1 MGMKEYVLWGGGLLV
16 VLVVA
21 HGLWQALR
29 SRRRRNA
36 AHAEIEP
43 VADSGGAA
51 QMDMLEP
58 PVLRDVDETVEAPAS
73 ADAPGYA
80 DSAVAAGSAAAD
92 DVATAETNDAAG
104 AWEPSAEGLAP
115 GREEPSAGEP
125 EGLVPGSEEPS
136 AGEPEG
142 LAPGSEEPS
151 AGEPEGLAPRREEPS
166 AGEPEGLAPR
176 REEPSAGEPEGLAA
190 AKEEDAIESEA
201 DSARRGRRIV
211 IPGKRTEPTVPRND
225 HLFKVRTTPPE
236 QGRAPPAPPGLDQVV
251 VIWVVAKPGTSF
263 DGQELVRALADNGL
277 RYGNDA
283 LFRKFDVDSGEELFS
298 VVNGVEPGTF
308 DLSDLEALSTPRIV
322 MLLSLVSATTGLAA
336 FSEMLDAAQD
346 ISISLGGELRDENM
360 GPMTGQT
367 IEHYRQRISDYKRKS
382 LRK

>member
-36 AHAEIEP
+36 ARAQIEP
-43 VADSGGAA
+43 DAASGGAA
-51 QMDMLEP
+51 QTDIFEP
-58 PVLRDVDETVEAPAS
+58 PVLNDVDETVDALAFADTTAP
-73 ADAPGYA
+73 P
-80 DSAVAAGSAAAD
+80 DSTGAEGRAAAGDAATAGTD
-92 DVATAETNDAAG
+92 DVDA
-104 AWEPSAEGLAP
+104 
-115 GREEPSAGEP
+115 EPSAGER
-125 EGLVPGSEEPS
+125 EGLAPRMKEPS
-136 AGEPEG
+136 AGEREG
-142 LAPGSEEPS
+142 LAPRMKEPS
-151 AGEPEGLAPRREEPS
+151 AGEREGLAPRREEPS
-166 AGEPEGLAPR
+166 AGEREELAPR
-176 REEPSAGEPEGLAA
+176 TEQPQIMEPEDDADG
-190 AKEEDAIESEA
+190 AK
-201 DSARRGRRIV
+201 RGRRVV

-225 HLFKVRTTPPE
+225 HLFKVRAAPPE
-236 QGRAPPAPPGLDQVV
+236 QGRAPPPPPGLDQVV
-251 VIWVVAKPGTSF
+251 VIWVVAKAGTSF
-263 DGQELVRALADNGL
+263 NGQDLVKALADNGL

-298 VVNGVEPGTF
+298 VVNGLEPGTF
-308 DLSDLEALSTPRIV
+308 DLSDLEILSTSRIV
-322 MLLSLVSATTGLAA
+322 MLLSLVNATTGLAA

>member
-36 AHAEIEP
+36 ARAEIEP
-43 VADSGGAA
+43 DLDSGGAA
-51 QMDMLEP
+51 QTDIFEP
-58 PVLRDVDETVEAPAS
+58 PVLNDVDDTVGAP
-73 ADAPGYA
+73 
-80 DSAVAAGSAAAD
+80 AAAD
-92 DVATAETNDAAG
+92 TTAAADSTAAEDSAMVGDAATAGTDDVA
-104 AWEPSAEGLAP
+104 
-115 GREEPSAGEP
+115 EPSAGER
-125 EGLVPGSEEPS
+125 EGLAPRMKEPS
-136 AGEPEG
+136 AGEREG
-142 LAPGSEEPS
+142 QAPRMKEPS
-151 AGEPEGLAPRREEPS
+151 AGEREGLAPRTEQPHIM
-166 AGEPEGLAPR
+166 EPEDDADG
-176 REEPSAGEPEGLAA
+176 
-190 AKEEDAIESEA
+190 AK
-201 DSARRGRRIV
+201 RGRRVV

-225 HLFKVRTTPPE
+225 HLFKVRAAPPE
-236 QGRAPPAPPGLDQVV
+236 QGRAPPPPPGLDQVV
-251 VIWVVAKPGTSF
+251 VIWVVAKAGTSF
-263 DGQELVRALADNGL
+263 NGQDLVKALADNGL

-283 LFRKFDVDSGEELFS
+283 LFRKYDVDSGEELFS
-298 VVNGVEPGTF
+298 VVNGLEPGTF
-308 DLSDLEALSTPRIV
+308 DLSDLEVLSTSRIV
-322 MLLSLVSATTGLAA
+322 MLLSLVNATTGLAA

>member
-36 AHAEIEP
+36 ARAEIEP
-43 VADSGGAA
+43 DADSGAA
-51 QMDMLEP
+51 QMDIFEP
-58 PVLRDVDETVEAPAS
+58 PVLSDVDDTE
-73 ADAPGYA
+73 DA
-80 DSAVAAGSAAAD
+80 AAGVDTTAPDSTASERSAAAGNA
-92 DVATAETNDAAG
+92 ATAGTADVDA
-104 AWEPSAEGLAP
+104 
-115 GREEPSAGEP
+115 SAGER
-125 EGLVPGSEEPS
+125 EGLVPRIEDPQII
-136 AGEPEG
+136 EPEDDADG
-142 LAPGSEEPS
+142 
-151 AGEPEGLAPRREEPS
+151 
-166 AGEPEGLAPR
+166 
-176 REEPSAGEPEGLAA
+176 
-190 AKEEDAIESEA
+190 AK
-201 DSARRGRRIV
+201 RGRRVV

-236 QGRAPPAPPGLDQVV
+236 QGRAPPAPPGLDEVV

-263 DGQELVRALADNGL
+263 DGQELVKALADNGL

-283 LFRKFDVDSGEELFS
+283 LFRKYDVDSGEELFS

-308 DLSDLEALSTPRIV
+308 DLSDLEVLSTPRIV

>member
-21 HGLWQALR
+21 HGVWQAVR

-36 AHAEIEP
+36 ARAEIEP
-43 VADSGGAA
+43 DEASGGAA
-51 QMDMLEP
+51 QTDIFEP
-58 PVLRDVDETVEAPAS
+58 PVLSDVDDTVGAP
-73 ADAPGYA
+73 
-80 DSAVAAGSAAAD
+80 AAAD
-92 DVATAETNDAAG
+92 TTAAADSSAAQDSAMVGDAGTAGTDDVA
-104 AWEPSAEGLAP
+104 
-115 GREEPSAGEP
+115 EPSAGER
-125 EGLVPGSEEPS
+125 
-136 AGEPEG
+136 
-142 LAPGSEEPS
+142 
-151 AGEPEGLAPRREEPS
+151 EGLAPRAEE
-166 AGEPEGLAPR
+166 AHVIEPED
-176 REEPSAGEPEGLAA
+176 
-190 AKEEDAIESEA
+190 DANGTK
-201 DSARRGRRIV
+201 RGRRVV

-251 VIWVVAKPGTSF
+251 VIWVVAKAGTSF
-263 DGQELVRALADNGL
+263 EGQELVKALADNGL

-298 VVNGVEPGTF
+298 VVNGLEPGTF
-308 DLSDLEALSTPRIV
+308 DLSDLEVLSTSRIV
-322 MLLSLVSATTGLAA
+322 MLLSLVNATTGLAA

>member
-21 HGLWQALR
+21 HGLWQAWR
-29 SRRRRNA
+29 SRQQRKVAR
-36 AHAEIEP
+36 AESEF
-43 VADSGGAA
+43 DSVSGDTE
-51 QMDMLEP
+51 QMDIFEP
-58 PVLRDVDETVEAPAS
+58 PVLNDVDDDTGGLGSV
-73 ADAPGYA
+73 D
-80 DSAVAAGSAAAD
+80 VAADTRVAEESASVGEDATVGTSDVPGS
-92 DVATAETNDAAG
+92 
-104 AWEPSAEGLAP
+104 
-115 GREEPSAGEP
+115 EPSAGERP
-125 EGLVPGSEEPS
+125 AAQGAATDIAPGNDGY
-136 AGEPEG
+136 AFEPEP
-142 LAPGSEEPS
+142 AP
-151 AGEPEGLAPRREEPS
+151 EPESEL
-166 AGEPEGLAPR
+166 
-176 REEPSAGEPEGLAA
+176 
-190 AKEEDAIESEA
+190 EDDA
-201 DSARRGRRIV
+201 DGGKRGRRVV

-225 HLFKVRTTPPE
+225 HLFKVRKSAPE
-236 QGRAPPAPPGLDQVV
+236 PSRAPPAPPGLDHVV
-251 VIWVVAKPGTSF
+251 VIWVAAKEGTSF
-263 DGQELVRALADNGL
+263 GGHALVKALADNGL

-298 VVNGVEPGTF
+298 VVNGLEPGTF

-322 MLLSLVSATTGLAA
+322 MLMSLVNATTGLAA

>member
-36 AHAEIEP
+36 ARAEIEP
-43 VADSGGAA
+43 DLDSGGAA
-51 QMDMLEP
+51 QTDIFEP
-58 PVLRDVDETVEAPAS
+58 PVLNDVDDTVGAP
-73 ADAPGYA
+73 
-80 DSAVAAGSAAAD
+80 AAAD
-92 DVATAETNDAAG
+92 TTAPADSTGAEGRAAAGDAATAGTDDVDA
-104 AWEPSAEGLAP
+104 
-115 GREEPSAGEP
+115 EPSAGER
-125 EGLVPGSEEPS
+125 
-136 AGEPEG
+136 
-142 LAPGSEEPS
+142 
-151 AGEPEGLAPRREEPS
+151 EGLAPRTEQPHIM
-166 AGEPEGLAPR
+166 EPEDDADG
-176 REEPSAGEPEGLAA
+176 
-190 AKEEDAIESEA
+190 AK
-201 DSARRGRRIV
+201 RGRRVV

-225 HLFKVRTTPPE
+225 HLFKVRAAPPE
-236 QGRAPPAPPGLDQVV
+236 QGRAPPPPPGLDQVV
-251 VIWVVAKPGTSF
+251 VIWVVAKAGTSF
-263 DGQELVRALADNGL
+263 NGQDLVKALADNGL

-283 LFRKFDVDSGEELFS
+283 LFRKYDVDSGEELFS
-298 VVNGVEPGTF
+298 VVNGLEPGTF
-308 DLSDLEALSTPRIV
+308 DLSDLEILSTSRIV
-322 MLLSLVSATTGLAA
+322 MLLSLVNATTGLAA

>member
-21 HGLWQALR
+21 HGLWQAWR
-29 SRRRRNA
+29 SRRRRSVA
-36 AHAEIEP
+36 GSEVEP
-43 VADSGGAA
+43 DVDSGDGA
-51 QMDMLEP
+51 QMDIFEP
-58 PVLRDVDETVEAPAS
+58 PVLSDVDDADAPATVEPTAS
-73 ADAPGYA
+73 ADSGALA
-80 DSAVAAGSAAAD
+80 QDSAAAAD
-92 DVATAETNDAAG
+92 PATD
-104 AWEPSAEGLAP
+104 
-115 GREEPSAGEP
+115 
-125 EGLVPGSEEPS
+125 
-136 AGEPEG
+136 
-142 LAPGSEEPS
+142 
-151 AGEPEGLAPRREEPS
+151 
-166 AGEPEGLAPR
+166 
-176 REEPSAGEPEGLAA
+176 
-190 AKEEDAIESEA
+190 EEDS
-201 DSARRGRRIV
+201 DGGQRGRRVV

-225 HLFKVRTTPPE
+225 HLFKVRTPPPE
-236 QGRAPPAPPGLDQVV
+236 TSRAPSAPPGLDQVV
-251 VIWVVAKPGTSF
+251 VIWVAAKEGTSF
-263 DGQELVRALADNGL
+263 GGQELVKALADNGL

-298 VVNGVEPGTF
+298 VVNGLEPGTF
-308 DLSDLEALSTPRIV
+308 DLSDLDALSTPRIV